1 MANYLVVSTFEGGYQ
16 PNTALSAAT
25 ALRNAGF
32 DSTRLLDTYVDGIP
46 DGAFDDADVIAI
58 SMPLFDSLQAGLQLT
73 DQVRK
78 ANPTAIIVYF
88 GQYATLNAERLVGRY
103 GDYAVVGEWEHPLVN
118 LARYTSGSGA
128 ALEKAGLV
136 DPDVVASGKV
146 PHPYLA
152 RNAVSVPDRSLAP
165 SLIKYPQP
173 QVEKLLGSG
182 THLIG
187 GVEATRGCHHKCTYC
202 SVYAAYDGKVIMVA
216 DDIVVEDVRNLVK
229 QGMQHLTFTDAEFF
243 NAKNH
248 GVRIMR
254 RLHEEFPDLTYDFT
268 TRVDHILEHEDA
280 IREMAG
286 LGLRFITSALEF
298 PTQKVLDI
306 VAKEI
311 SVDDIEAAIRNLKAI
326 GVKLN
331 PTFIM
336 YNPWVSK
343 DDILSFKEFIERNDL
358 EDVVDPIQYETR
370 LHLYKGS
377 PLLNRASTAGLKLTE
392 REFHFDWSHPDP
404 AVDEMY
410 YANVTPP
417 EPGVFKRC
425 CLKC

>member
-1 MANYLVVSTFEGGYQ
+1 MTNHLVVSTFEGGYQ

-25 ALRNAGF
+25 TLRNAGF
-32 DSTRLLDTYVDGIP
+32 ENTKLLDTYVDGIP
-46 DGAFDDADVIAI
+46 TGVFDDADVIAI
-58 SMPLFDSLQAGLQLT
+58 SMPLFDALQAGLQLT
-73 DQVRK
+73 QQIRQ
-78 ANPTAIIVYF
+78 ANPKATIVYF
-88 GQYATLNAERLVGRY
+88 GQYATLNAGRLAGRY
-103 GDYAVVGEWEHPLVN
+103 GDFAVVGEWEHTLVN
-118 LARYTSGSGA
+118 LAHYVSGSSP
-128 ALEKAGLV
+128 LLDKTGLV
-136 DPDVVASGKV
+136 DAEVASSGKI

-152 RNAVSVPDRSLAP
+152 RNAITVPDRTLAP
-165 SLIKYPQP
+165 SLAKYPQP
-173 QVEKLLGSG
+173 QVEKLLGAG
-182 THLIG
+182 KHIVG

-202 SVYAAYDGKVIMVA
+202 SVYAAYDGKVIMVT
-216 DDIVVEDVRNLVK
+216 DDIVIEDVRNLMR
-229 QGMQHLTFTDAEFF
+229 QGMTHLTFTDAEFF

-248 GVRIMR
+248 GIRIMR
-254 RLHEEFPDLTYDFT
+254 RLHEEFPALTYDFT

-280 IREMAG
+280 IREMAT

-311 SVDDIEAAIRNLKAI
+311 TVDDIELAIERLRSCR
-326 GVKLN
+326 VTLN

-336 YNPWVSK
+336 YNPWVSR
-343 DDILSFKEFIERNDL
+343 DEILSFKDFISRNDL

-377 PLLNRASTAGLKLTE
+377 PLLNRVSTSGLKLTE
-392 REFHFDWSHPDP
+392 REFHFDWAHPDP

>member
-1 MANYLVVSTFEGGYQ
+1 M
-16 PNTALSAAT
+16 
-25 ALRNAGF
+25 
-32 DSTRLLDTYVDGIP
+32 
-46 DGAFDDADVIAI
+46 
-58 SMPLFDSLQAGLQLT
+58 
-73 DQVRK
+73 
-78 ANPTAIIVYF
+78 
-88 GQYATLNAERLVGRY
+88 
-103 GDYAVVGEWEHPLVN
+103 N
-118 LARYTSGSGA
+118 LARHLSGTSTIFDKS
-128 ALEKAGLV
+128 GLV
-136 DPDVVASGKV
+136 DAAIASTGKI

-152 RNAVSVPDRSLAP
+152 RNAIAIPDRSLAP
-165 SLIKYPQP
+165 SLNKYPQP
-173 QVEKLLGSG
+173 QVQKLLRSAQS
-182 THLIG
+182 TIG

-202 SVYAAYDGKVIMVA
+202 SVYAAYDGKVIMVS
-216 DDIVVEDVRNLVK
+216 DDVVIQDVRNLMQ
-229 QGMQHLTFTDAEFF
+229 QGMTHLTFTDAEFF

-254 RLHEEFPDLTYDFT
+254 RLHEEFPALTFDFT
-268 TRVDHILEHEDA
+268 TRVDHIIEHEDA
-280 IREMAG
+280 IKEMAG

-311 SVDDIEAAIRNLKAI
+311 SVDDIELAIRKMRDC
-326 GVKLN
+326 GVTLN

-343 DDILSFKEFIERNDL
+343 DDISTFKDFIARNDL
-358 EDVVDPIQYETR
+358 DDVVDPIQYETR

-377 PLLNRASTAGLKLTE
+377 PLLSRPSTASLKLTE
-392 REFHFDWSHPDP
+392 QEFHFDWAHPDP
-404 AVDEMY
+404 SVDEMY

>member
-32 DSTRLLDTYVDGIP
+32 DSTKLLDTYVDGIP
-46 DGAFDDADVIAI
+46 DGVFDDADVIAI

-73 DQVRK
+73 DQIRK

-118 LARYTSGSGA
+118 LARYASGSGV

-136 DPDVVASGKV
+136 DLEVVANGRV

-152 RNAVSVPDRSLAP
+152 RNAISVPDRSLAP
-165 SLIKYPQP
+165 SLVKYPQP

-182 THLIG
+182 IHLIG

-202 SVYAAYDGKVIMVA
+202 SVYAAYDGKVIMVT

-229 QGMQHLTFTDAEFF
+229 QGMEHLTFTDAEFF

-254 RLHEEFPDLTYDFT
+254 RLHEEFPHLTYDFT

-280 IREMAG
+280 IREMSG

-311 SVDDIEAAIRNLKAI
+311 SVDDIEMAIRRLKAI

-343 DDILSFKEFIERNDL
+343 EDILSFKAFIERNDL

>member
-1 MANYLVVSTFEGGYQ
+1 MNNHLVVSTFEGGYQ

-32 DSTRLLDTYVDGIP
+32 ESTRLLDTYVDGIP
-46 DGAFDDADVIAI
+46 DGAFDNADVIAI

-73 DQVRK
+73 KQIRDE
-78 ANPTAIIVYF
+78 NPSAAIVYF
-88 GQYATLNAERLVGRY
+88 GQYATLNAGRLVGRY
-103 GDYAVVGEWEHPLVN
+103 GDFAVVGEWEHPLVN
-118 LARYTSGSGA
+118 LARYVNGLSPVLDKS
-128 ALEKAGLV
+128 GLV
-136 DPDVVASGKV
+136 DEEAASSGKI

-152 RNAVSVPDRSLAP
+152 RNAVMVPDRALAP
-165 SLIKYPQP
+165 ALHKYPQP
-173 QVEKLLGSG
+173 QVEKLLGEG
-182 THLIG
+182 KHLVG

-202 SVYAAYDGKVIMVA
+202 SVYAAYDGKVIMVS
-216 DDIVVEDVRNLVK
+216 DDIVVEDVRNLVR
-229 QGMQHLTFTDAEFF
+229 QGMTHLTFTDAEFF
-243 NAKNH
+243 NARNH

-254 RLHEEFPDLTYDFT
+254 RLHDEFPTLTYDFT
-268 TRVDHILEHEDA
+268 TRVDHIIEHEGA
-280 IREMAG
+280 IREMAS
-286 LGLRFITSALEF
+286 LGLKFITSALEF

-311 SVDDIEAAIRNLKAI
+311 SVADIELAIDKMRDC

-336 YNPWVSK
+336 YNPWVSRS
-343 DDILSFKEFIERNDL
+343 DILSFKDFISRNDL
-358 EDVVDPIQYETR
+358 ENVVDPIQYETR

-377 PLLNRASTAGLKLTE
+377 PLLNRPSTAGLKLTE
-392 REFHFDWSHPDP
+392 QEFHFDWAHPDP